1 MSDPDFIETLEPLL
15 HEKGLEKSD
24 LQVNVKE
31 EEIDSIVDLMGKNWY
46 VFGQK
51 MEVDHETL
59 DAIKAESSYKLKDR
73 KAKLLQLLIEND
85 DVRYEDIVYGL
96 YKRDCN
102 QSIHQYSCIIAI
114 LNYLVIQRTQIIGIG
129 LIFDVVFSF
138 IYRKT
143 NASC

>member
-31 EEIDSIVDLMGKNWY
+31 EEIYSIVDLIGKNWY

-51 MEVDHETL
+51 MEVDHEAL
-59 DAIKAESSYKLKDR
+59 DAIKAESYNLEDR

-85 DVRYEDIVYGL
+85 DVRFEDIIYGL
-96 YKRDCN
+96 YKRDCS
-102 QSIHQYSCIIAI
+102 QSIHQHSCIIAI
-114 LNYLVIQRTQIIGIG
+114 LNYLVTQRTQITGIG
-129 LIFDVVFSF
+129 HIFDVVFSF